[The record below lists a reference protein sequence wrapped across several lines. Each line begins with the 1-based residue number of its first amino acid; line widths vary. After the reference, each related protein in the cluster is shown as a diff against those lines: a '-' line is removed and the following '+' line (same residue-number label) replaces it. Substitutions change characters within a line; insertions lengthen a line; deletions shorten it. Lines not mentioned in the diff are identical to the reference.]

1 MSAITKV
8 LERLSGIAIV
18 RERLHDTTQRIDKL
32 AEWVLD
38 HEKRLIAMEM
48 TQPKLPAPKTRKKK

>member
-1 MSAITKV
+1 MSAITEI
-8 LERLSGIAIV
+8 LERFSGIAVV
-18 RERLHDTTQRIDKL
+18 RERLTDTTYRIDKL

-48 TQPKLPAPKTRKKK
+48 KQPKLPAPKSRKKK